1 MTALRAG
8 CWLAASTLSAAV
20 RADTGDRLVHSAGGL
35 SEALLKLD
43 ELTDEASFVLGHNL
57 IAFDLPHLA
66 AAKPELRLLT
76 LPAVD
81 TLRLIPTVI
90 DQNPCAHL
98 RMPRDMIFHGWSMRL
113 FQAWQHSAT
122 MSS

>member
-1 MTALRAG
+1 MLAG
-8 CWLAASTLSAAV
+8 RIHAFGAV

-81 TLRLIPTVI
+81 TLRLSPLAFPRHPYRRHALRHHPPPTVQP
-90 DQNPCAHL
+90 DV
-98 RMPRDMIFHGWSMRL
+98 WS
-113 FQAWQHSAT
+113 
-122 MSS
+122 